1 MALSGGDSTLSWSV
15 AYLVSAPELR
25 ACRQAKPPLSL
36 PQTSLPC
43 LVPLLGAFCPP
54 EPVKWNARPHS
65 PPGPSWFGVQG
76 CGMEVLLTGAGG
88 TRPCLGSQEQGQAL
102 RWLCCQSRAE
112 PGSLLW
118 DQSVPFSW
126 AAAFRVQA
134 AGLPFPSHVSDGLKQ
149 ELCSNPPEAAQKLP
163 ALPPPGVHPAPASPP
178 APKGYCP
185 SISGLHP
192 ARPQRCSRSRCPQ
205 PRAEACPAWLLL
217 GQDMLAPCLSPP
229 QP

>member
-1 MALSGGDSTLSWSV
+1 MQDPTLLL
-15 AYLVSAPELR
+15 APPGLVSR
-25 ACRQAKPPLSL
+25 AGL
-36 PQTSLPC
+36 
-43 LVPLLGAFCPP
+43 
-54 EPVKWNARPHS
+54 
-65 PPGPSWFGVQG
+65 
-76 CGMEVLLTGAGG
+76 LLTGAGG
-88 TRPCLGSQEQGQAL
+88 TRPCLGSPGAGPSPARVVVLPEQG
-102 RWLCCQSRAE
+102 RAGCFAV
-112 PGSLLW
+112 GSV
-118 DQSVPFSW
+118 S
-126 AAAFRVQA
+126 
-134 AGLPFPSHVSDGLKQ
+134 PFPGQLPLGSKQWDCPSPVMSDGLKQ
-149 ELCSNPPEAAQKLP
+149 GLCSNPPEAAQKLP